1 LYPYWKERLSKLTF
15 FMKTNLRIFF
25 KGMIMGIAE
34 IIPGVSGGTIALILG
49 IYERLIRAIANI
61 NIVFVNQVLK
71 GNLNEAWKYSDASF
85 LFFLVLGMLVA
96 AFSFSSAII
105 FLSENFPFFLKSFF
119 SGLLLT
125 SLFFKPLKPEK
136 IHRRFLIGF
145 LLASLIVGF
154 AWSLPPNEL
163 KEISLIYFFFGG
175 FVAVC
180 AFILPGISGSFILLL
195 LGLYQA
201 VILSLKELDLLVLSS
216 LFSGCLLGLLL
227 FIRIVKKAYENYP
240 EYLMGFFYSLVL
252 LSIPLLWKSGA
263 WIISLP
269 KYQLGYLEALFGLG
283 LGVFFI
289 FLLQKISSTFQDI

>member
-1 LYPYWKERLSKLTF
+1 
-15 FMKTNLRIFF
+15 MKTNLRIFF

-96 AFSFSSAII
+96 AFSFSSVII

-125 SLFFKPLKPEK
+125 SLFFKPLKPKK

-180 AFILPGISGSFILLL
+180 AFILPGISGSFIL
-195 LGLYQA
+195 
-201 VILSLKELDLLVLSS
+201 
-216 LFSGCLLGLLL
+216 

-269 KYQLGYLEALFGLG
+269 KYQLGYLEALFGLV